1 MITLCKSKGLA
12 QDVTRRFSSAG
23 VTPPA
28 WNSGKAMTRARDG
41 HLHGEAVF
49 FRSLI
54 IAVTAFLTLV
64 DLFATQAILPSLTSR
79 YGVTPGAMARLQC
92 EHLWHARVPELRS
105 VISPALLSA
114 GVEFFSASY
123 SLVFPQRSLLMRQVL
138 PCLLPC
144 AWRRGFAWPQP
155 LRLPSLISAS
165 IIAQRIR
172 QVPLLPTSPAVL
184 QAI

>member
-1 MITLCKSKGLA
+1 
-12 QDVTRRFSSAG
+12 
-23 VTPPA
+23 
-28 WNSGKAMTRARDG
+28 MTQALPTARRDG
-41 HLHGEAVF
+41 HLHEEAVF

-54 IAVTAFLTLV
+54 VAVFAFLTLV

-114 GVEFFSASY
+114 GVEFFSALY
-123 SLVFPQRSLLMRQVL
+123 SSAFPQRSSLMHQIL

-144 AWRRGFAWPQP
+144 AWRKGFAWRRPYAHP
-155 LRLPSLISAS
+155 RLSRRAL
-165 IIAQRIR
+165 
-172 QVPLLPTSPAVL
+172 
-184 QAI
+184 